1 MIGTVQMAEIAALIG
16 DPGRAHML
24 AALMDGRAL
33 TATELAYVAG
43 VSPQTA
49 SGHLAKLTAAQLL
62 GIASQGRYRY
72 YRIATPLVGRMLES
86 LLAVAGSAPARYR
99 PASRADAA
107 LRAARTCYDHLAGR
121 LGVGLADTLTA
132 RGHLVLAEEAG
143 EVTAEGMAF
152 LVNFGIQTPD
162 LKRKRVYCRPCLDWS
177 ERRPHLAGAIGA
189 ALARRCFDLHWI
201 ERARDTR
208 AVTIT
213 AAGRQG
219 FSDLFDLT
227 I

>member
-1 MIGTVQMAEIAALIG
+1 
-16 DPGRAHML
+16 
-24 AALMDGRAL
+24 
-33 TATELAYVAG
+33 
-43 VSPQTA
+43 
-49 SGHLAKLTAAQLL
+49 
-62 GIASQGRYRY
+62 
-72 YRIATPLVGRMLES
+72 
-86 LLAVAGSAPARYR
+86 
-99 PASRADAA
+99 
-107 LRAARTCYDHLAGR
+107 
-121 LGVGLADTLTA
+121 
-132 RGHLVLAEEAG
+132 
-143 EVTAEGMAF
+143 
-152 LVNFGIQTPD
+152 VNFGIQTPD